1 MLQKARTKQTERTAS
16 KYDVVVVGG
25 AGHVGA
31 PLSIVLAS
39 KGLRTL
45 IYDLSENALKTL
57 AQGKLPFLEEGGEP
71 LLREVLADHK
81 LGFSNQ
87 VADIRGIPYVI
98 LTIGTPVDEFHNPVL
113 RVLTDCMDTLLPHLS
128 DDQTIILRSTVFPGA
143 TDFLDGYLKSRGRKP
158 LIAFC
163 PERVVQGKAIREIQS
178 LVQMISGTT
187 PAAEESAVRLF
198 RRVAHKVVRLKPM
211 EAEFAKLFCN
221 TYRYVQFAVANQ
233 FYMLAN
239 AAGLNYARIRQ
250 GLMEDYPRMRDL
262 PGAGFAAGPCLY
274 KDTLQLVAFSENQM
288 GLGLS
293 AIQVN
298 EGMPAYIVA
307 RLKERYPLKRM
318 TVGLLGMAFKAESDD
333 ARSSLS
339 YKLKKL
345 LALHAKSVLA
355 TDPFVTGDPTLLP
368 LPEVIRRSDI
378 LVLCTPHSIYAKA
391 NLRGKPVFDIWNF
404 LRPGRGDSKAG
415 G

>member
-1 MLQKARTKQTERTAS
+1 MLRRAKPNKTKTGTP

-31 PLSIVLAS
+31 PLSIVLAK

-45 IYDLSENALKTL
+45 IYDISQNALDTL
-57 AQGKLPFLEEGGEP
+57 AKGKLPFLEEGGEP
-71 LLREVLADHK
+71 LLKEVLADHK
-81 LGFSNQ
+81 LGFSNE

-143 TDFLDGYLKSRGRKP
+143 TDFLDDYLKSHGRKT

-163 PERVVQGKAIREIQS
+163 PERVVQGKAIREIQC

-187 PAAEESAVRLF
+187 PAAEESAARLF
-198 RRVAHKVVRLKPM
+198 RRVAQKVVRLKPM

-221 TYRYVQFAVANQ
+221 AYRYMQFAIANQ

-239 AAGLNYARIRQ
+239 AAGLSYARIRK

-298 EGMPAYIVA
+298 EGMPAYIVSC
-307 RLKERYPLKRM
+307 LKEKHALKRM
-318 TVGLLGMAFKAESDD
+318 TVGLLGMSFKAESDD

-345 LALHAKSVLA
+345 LALHAKKVLT
-355 TDPFVTGDPTLLP
+355 TDPFVTGDPNLLP
-368 LPEVIRRSDI
+368 LRDVVRGSDI
-378 LVLCTPHSIYAKA
+378 LILCTPHSVYATA
-391 NLRGKPVFDIWNF
+391 DLQGKNVYDIWSF
-404 LRPGRGDSKAG
+404 FKS
-415 G
+415 

>member
-1 MLQKARTKQTERTAS
+1 MRAQASAKKARSREA
-16 KYDVVVVGG
+16 KYEVVVVGG

-31 PLSIVLAS
+31 PLSIVLAK
-39 KGLRTL
+39 KGFRTL
-45 IYDLSENALKTL
+45 VYDISQNALDTL
-57 AQGKLPFLEEGGEP
+57 AKGKLPFLEEGGEP
-71 LLREVLADHK
+71 LLKEALANRQ
-81 LGFSNQ
+81 LGFSNN
-87 VADIRGIPYVI
+87 VADIRGVPYVI

-113 RVLTDCMDTLLPHLS
+113 RVLTECLDALLPHLS
-128 DDQTIILRSTVFPGA
+128 NDQTIILRSTVFPGA
-143 TDFLDGYLKSRGRKP
+143 TDYLHTYLESRGRKP

-187 PAAEESAVRLF
+187 PAAEESAARLF

-221 TYRYVQFAVANQ
+221 AYRYMQFAVANQ

-239 AAGLNYARIRQ
+239 AAGLSYARIRK

-293 AIQVN
+293 AIQIN
-298 EGMPAYIVA
+298 EGMPAYIVS
-307 RLKERYPLKRM
+307 RLKEKHPLKDM

-345 LALHAKSVLA
+345 LGLHAKKVLT
-355 TDPFVTGDPTLLP
+355 TDPFVTTDPALLP
-368 LPEVIRRSDI
+368 LEEIIRQSDVLI
-378 LVLCTPHSIYAKA
+378 LCTPHAMYADADLK
-391 NLRGKPVFDIWNF
+391 GKPVYDIWSF
-404 LRPGRGDSKAG
+404 FRS
-415 G
+415 

>member
-1 MLQKARTKQTERTAS
+1 MPPGANLKKS
-16 KYDVVVVGG
+16 KKRKTQYDVVVVGG

-31 PLSIVLAS
+31 PLSIVLAK
-39 KGLRTL
+39 KGFRTL
-45 IYDLSENALKTL
+45 IYDISQSALDTL
-57 AQGKLPFLEEGGEP
+57 AKGKLPFLEDSGEP
-71 LLREVLADHK
+71 LLKEVLADRK
-81 LGFSNQ
+81 LGFSNR
-87 VADIRGIPYVI
+87 VADIRGIPYVV

-143 TDFLDGYLKSRGRKP
+143 TDFLDGYLKSRGRKT

-187 PAAEESAVRLF
+187 PAAEESAARLF
-198 RRVAHKVVRLKPM
+198 GRVANKVVRLKPM

-221 TYRYVQFAVANQ
+221 AYRYMQFAIANQ
-233 FYMLAN
+233 FYMLTN
-239 AAGLNYARIRQ
+239 AAGLSYARIRQ

-298 EGMPAYIVA
+298 EGMPAYIVS
-307 RLKERYPLKRM
+307 RLKEKYPLKRI
-318 TVGLLGMAFKAESDD
+318 TVGLLGMSFKAESDD

-345 LALHAKSVLA
+345 LALHAKEVLT
-355 TDPFVTGDPTLLP
+355 TDPFVAGDPNLLP
-368 LPEVIRRSDI
+368 LREVVRRSDI
-378 LVLCTPHSIYAKA
+378 LVLSPPHSIYAKA
-391 NLRGKPVFDIWNF
+391 DLRGKKVYDIWSF
-404 LRPGRGDSKAG
+404 FQS
-415 G
+415 

>member
-1 MLQKARTKQTERTAS
+1 MSRPATPRKS
-16 KYDVVVVGG
+16 KSPQPKYEVVVVGG

-31 PLSIVLAS
+31 PLSIVLAK
-39 KGLRTL
+39 KGFRTL
-45 IYDLSENALKTL
+45 IYDISHNALDTL
-57 AQGKLPFLEEGGEP
+57 AKGKLPFLEEGGEP
-71 LLREVLADHK
+71 LLKEVLAEGK
-81 LGFSNQ
+81 LGFSNN
-87 VADIRGIPYVI
+87 VADIRGIPYLI

-143 TDFLDGYLKSRGRKP
+143 TDFLDSYLKSRGRKT

-187 PAAEESAVRLF
+187 PAAEESAARLF
-198 RRVAHKVVRLKPM
+198 SRVAHKVVRLKPM

-221 TYRYVQFAVANQ
+221 AYRYMQFAVANQ
-233 FYMLAN
+233 FYMLAS
-239 AAGLNYARIRQ
+239 AAGLSYARIRK

-298 EGMPAYIVA
+298 EGMPAYIVS
-307 RLKERYPLKRM
+307 RLKEKYPLKRM
-318 TVGLLGMAFKAESDD
+318 TVGLLGMSFKAESDD

-345 LALHAKSVLA
+345 LSLHAKKVLTTA
-355 TDPFVTGDPTLLP
+355 PFVTGDPNLLP
-368 LPEVIRRSDI
+368 LAEVVRRSDI
-378 LVLCTPHSIYAKA
+378 LVLCTPHSIYANA
-391 NLRGKPVFDIWNF
+391 DLRGKKVYAIWSF
-404 LRPGRGDSKAG
+404 FKS
-415 G
+415 

>member
-1 MLQKARTKQTERTAS
+1 MPAQATAKKARSREA
-16 KYDVVVVGG
+16 KYEVVVVGG

-31 PLSIVLAS
+31 PLSIVLAK

-45 IYDLSENALKTL
+45 IYDISQNALDAL
-57 AQGKLPFLEEGGEP
+57 ARGKLPFLEEGGEP
-71 LLREVLADHK
+71 LLREVLATRQ
-81 LGFSNQ
+81 LGFSHN
-87 VADIRGIPYVI
+87 VADIRGVPYVV

-113 RVLTDCMDTLLPHLS
+113 SVLTECLDALLPHLS
-128 DDQTIILRSTVFPGA
+128 DDQTIVLRSTVFPGA
-143 TDFLDGYLKSRGRKP
+143 TDFLHTYLESRGRKP

-187 PAAEESAVRLF
+187 PAAEESAARLF
-198 RRVAHKVVRLKPM
+198 SRVAHKVVRLKPM

-221 TYRYVQFAVANQ
+221 AYRYMQFAIANQ

-239 AAGLNYARIRQ
+239 AAGLSYARIRK

-293 AIQVN
+293 AIQIN
-298 EGMPAYIVA
+298 EGMPAYIVS
-307 RLKERYPLKRM
+307 RLKEKYPLREM
-318 TVGLLGMAFKAESDD
+318 TFGLLGMAFKAESDD

-345 LALHAKSVLA
+345 LGLHAKKVLT
-355 TDPFVTGDPTLLP
+355 TDPFVTTDPALLP
-368 LPEVIRRSDI
+368 LEEVIRQSDI
-378 LVLCTPHSIYAKA
+378 LILCTPHAIYADTDLK
-391 NLRGKPVFDIWNF
+391 GKPVYDIWSF
-404 LRPGRGDSKAG
+404 FRS
-415 G
+415 

>member
-1 MLQKARTKQTERTAS
+1 MRGQAKASKARTYKA

-31 PLSIVLAS
+31 PLSIVLAK
-39 KGLRTL
+39 KGFRTL
-45 IYDLSENALKTL
+45 IYDISQKALNTL

-71 LLREVLADHK
+71 LLKEVIQVGT
-81 LGFSNQ
+81 LGFSKN
-87 VADIRGIPYVI
+87 VAEIRGIPYVV

-113 RVLTDCMDTLLPHLS
+113 RVLTDCLDALLPHLS
-128 DDQTIILRSTVFPGA
+128 DDQTIVLRSTVFPGA
-143 TDFLDGYLKSRGRKP
+143 TDFLHGYLESQGRKP

-163 PERVVQGKAIREIQS
+163 PERVVQGKAIKEIQS

-187 PAAEESAVRLF
+187 PAAEKSAERLF
-198 RRVAHKVVRLKPM
+198 SRVAHKVVCLKPM

-221 TYRYVQFAVANQ
+221 AYRYMQFAIANQ
-233 FYMLAN
+233 FYMLASH
-239 AAGLNYARIRQ
+239 AGLDYARIRR
-250 GLMEDYPRMRDL
+250 GLMEDYPRMRDM

-298 EGMPAYIVA
+298 EGMPAYIVS
-307 RLKERYPLKRM
+307 RLKEKHPLKRM

-345 LALHAKSVLA
+345 LALHAKAVLT
-355 TDPFVTGDPTLLP
+355 TDPFVTSDPAILP
-368 LPEVIRRSDI
+368 LREVIRKSDI
-378 LVLCTPHSIYAKA
+378 LILCTPHAAYAKA
-391 NLRGKPVFDIWNF
+391 DLQGKAIYDIWSF
-404 LRPGRGDSKAG
+404 FRS
-415 G
+415 

>member
-1 MLQKARTKQTERTAS
+1 
-16 KYDVVVVGG
+16 
-25 AGHVGA
+25 
-31 PLSIVLAS
+31 LAK
-39 KGLRTL
+39 KGFRTL
-45 IYDLSENALKTL
+45 IYDISHNALDTL
-57 AQGKLPFLEEGGEP
+57 AKGKLPFLEEGGEP
-71 LLREVLADHK
+71 LLKEVLAEGK
-81 LGFSNQ
+81 LGFSNN
-87 VADIRGIPYVI
+87 VADIRGIPYLI

-143 TDFLDGYLKSRGRKP
+143 TDFLDSYLKSRGRKT

-187 PAAEESAVRLF
+187 PAAEESAARLF
-198 RRVAHKVVRLKPM
+198 SRVAHKVVRLKPM

-221 TYRYVQFAVANQ
+221 AYRYMQFAVANQ
-233 FYMLAN
+233 FYMLAS
-239 AAGLNYARIRQ
+239 AAGLSYARIRQ

-298 EGMPAYIVA
+298 EGMPGYIVS
-307 RLKERYPLKRM
+307 RLKEKYPLKRM
-318 TVGLLGMAFKAESDD
+318 TVGLLGMSFKAESDD

-345 LALHAKSVLA
+345 LSLHAKKVLT
-355 TDPFVTGDPTLLP
+355 TDPFVTGDPNLLP
-368 LPEVIRRSDI
+368 LAEVVRRSDI
-378 LVLCTPHSIYAKA
+378 LVLCTPHSIYANA
-391 NLRGKPVFDIWNF
+391 DLRGKKVYDIWSF
-404 LRPGRGDSKAG
+404 FKS
-415 G
+415 

>member
-1 MLQKARTKQTERTAS
+1 MPRPTTTRKPKGPGS
-16 KYDVVVVGG
+16 KYDAVVVGG

-39 KGLRTL
+39 KGFRTL
-45 IYDLSENALKTL
+45 IYDISRLALDTL
-57 AQGKLPFLEEGGEP
+57 AGGKLPFLEEQGEP
-71 LLREVLADHK
+71 LLNALLKEGM
-81 LGFSNQ
+81 LGFSDN
-87 VADIRGIPYVI
+87 VADIRGVPYVI

-143 TDFLDGYLKSRGRKP
+143 TDFLDGYLKSRGRKT

-187 PAAEESAVRLF
+187 PAAEESAARLF
-198 RRVAHKVVRLKPM
+198 SRVAHKAVRLKPM

-221 TYRYVQFAVANQ
+221 AYRYMQFAIANQ
-233 FYMLAN
+233 FYMLASH
-239 AAGLNYARIRQ
+239 AGLDYARIRK

-288 GLGLS
+288 GLGIA

-307 RLKERYPLKRM
+307 RLKERHPLKRM
-318 TVGLLGMAFKAESDD
+318 IVGLLGMSFKAESDD

-345 LALHAKSVLA
+345 LVLHAKQVLA
-355 TDPFVTGDPTLLP
+355 TDPFVATDPTLLP
-368 LPEVIRRSDI
+368 LEEVVRRSDVLI
-378 LVLCTPHSIYAKA
+378 LCTPHSVYAKA
-391 NLRGKPVFDIWNF
+391 NFQGKEVYDIWSF
-404 LRPGRGDSKAG
+404 IGS
-415 G
+415 

>member
-1 MLQKARTKQTERTAS
+1 MPERAKATKSKSAKP

-31 PLSIVLAS
+31 PLSIVLAK
-39 KGLRTL
+39 KGFRTL
-45 IYDLSENALKTL
+45 IYDISQRALDTL
-57 AQGKLPFLEEGGEP
+57 AKGKLPFLEDGGEP
-71 LLREVLADHK
+71 LLNEVLKDGM
-81 LGFSNQ
+81 LGFSKN
-87 VADIRGIPYVI
+87 VADIAGVPYVV

-113 RVLTDCMDTLLPHLS
+113 HVLTECMDALLPHLS

-143 TDFLDGYLKSRGRKP
+143 TDFLHGYLESRGRKP

-163 PERVVQGKAIREIQS
+163 PERVVQGKAVREIQS

-187 PAAEESAVRLF
+187 PAAEESAARLF
-198 RRVAHKVVRLKPM
+198 GRVAHKVVRLKPM

-221 TYRYVQFAVANQ
+221 AYRYMQFAIANQ
-233 FYMLAN
+233 FYMLTN
-239 AAGLNYARIRQ
+239 AAGLNYSRIRK
-250 GLMEDYPRMRDL
+250 GLMEEYPRMRDL

-298 EGMPAYIVA
+298 EGMPAYIVS
-307 RLKERYPLKRM
+307 RLKEKYPLKDM
-318 TVGLLGMAFKAESDD
+318 TVGLLGMSFKAESDD

-345 LALHAKSVLA
+345 LALHAKKVLT
-355 TDPFVTGDPTLLP
+355 TDPFVTTDPAILP
-368 LPEVIRRSDI
+368 LDKVVRDSDI
-378 LVLCTPHSIYAKA
+378 LILCTPHSAYAKA
-391 NLRGKPVFDIWNF
+391 DLRGKDVYDIWSF
-404 LRPGRGDSKAG
+404 FRS
-415 G
+415 

>member
-1 MLQKARTKQTERTAS
+1 MEKKAKTKQKNEPGS

-31 PLSIVLAS
+31 PLSIVLAK
-39 KGLRTL
+39 KGFRTL
-45 IYDLSENALKTL
+45 IYDISQRALDIL
-57 AQGKLPFLEEGGEP
+57 AAGKLPFVEEGGEP
-71 LLREVLADHK
+71 MLREVLGTGM
-81 LGFSNQ
+81 LGFSKD
-87 VADIRGIPYVI
+87 VSAIRGVRYVV

-113 RVLTDCMDTLLPHLS
+113 RVLTECMDTLLPHLS
-128 DDQTIILRSTVFPGA
+128 DEQTIILRSTVFPGA
-143 TDFLDGYLKSRGRKP
+143 TDFLAEYLKGHGRKT

-187 PAAEESAVRLF
+187 PAAEESAARLF
-198 RRVAHKVVRLKPM
+198 EKVAQKLVRMKPM

-221 TYRYVQFAVANQ
+221 AYRYMQFAIANQ
-233 FYMLAN
+233 FHMMAD
-239 AAGLNYARIRQ
+239 AAGLNYARIRA

-274 KDTLQLVAFSENQM
+274 KDTLQLVAFAENQM
-288 GLGLS
+288 GLALS

-298 EGMPAYIVA
+298 EGMPAYIIS
-307 RLKERYPLKRM
+307 RLREKYPLKEM
-318 TVGLLGMAFKAESDD
+318 TVGLLGMAFKADSDD

-345 LALHAKSVLA
+345 LVLHAKGVVT
-355 TDPFVTGDPTLLP
+355 TDPFVTGDGDLIGLEET
-368 LPEVIRRSDI
+368 IKRSDI
-378 LVLCTPHSIYAKA
+378 LILCTPHSIYSKA
-391 NLRGKPVFDIWNF
+391 DLKGKPVYDIWNF
-404 LRPGRGDSKAG
+404 FKS
-415 G
+415 

>member
-1 MLQKARTKQTERTAS
+1 MRRRTRIRQPGNPAG
-16 KYDVVVVGG
+16 KYEVVVVGG

-31 PLSIVLAS
+31 PLSIVLAK
-39 KGLRTL
+39 KGFRTL
-45 IYDLSENALKTL
+45 IYDISQGALDTL
-57 AQGKLPFLEEGGEP
+57 AAGELPFLEEGGAP
-71 LLREVLADHK
+71 LLKEVVANRS
-81 LGFSNQ
+81 LGFSNN

-113 RVLTDCMDTLLPHLS
+113 RVLTDCMDILLPHLT
-128 DDQTIILRSTVFPGA
+128 DDQTLILRSTVFPGA
-143 TDFLDGYLKSRGRKP
+143 TDFLDGYLRKRGRKT
-158 LIAFC
+158 LVAFC
-163 PERVVQGKAIREIQS
+163 PERVVQGKAIQEIQS

-187 PAAEESAVRLF
+187 PAAEERAARLF
-198 RRVAHKVVRLKPM
+198 SRVARKVVRLKPM

-221 TYRYVQFAVANQ
+221 AYRYMQFAIANQ
-233 FYMLAN
+233 FYMLTN
-239 AAGLNYARIRQ
+239 AAGLSYARIRK

-298 EGMPAYIVA
+298 EGMPAHIVA
-307 RLKERYPLKRM
+307 RLKEKFPLRRM
-318 TVGLLGMAFKAESDD
+318 TVGLLGMSFKAESDD

-345 LALHAKSVLA
+345 LVLHAKNVLA
-355 TDPFVTGDPTLLP
+355 TDPFVTADATLLP
-368 LPEVIRRSDI
+368 LKEVVRRSDL
-378 LVLCTPHSIYAKA
+378 LVLCTPHSIYA
-391 NLRGKPVFDIWNF
+391 NSDLRGKPVFDIWSF
-404 LRPGRGDSKAG
+404 FGTDSCPTRPRT
-415 G
+415 

>member
-1 MLQKARTKQTERTAS
+1 MRGHADPKKAKSRKLHYE
-16 KYDVVVVGG
+16 VVVVGG

-31 PLSIVLAS
+31 PLSIVLAQ
-39 KGLRTL
+39 KGFRTL
-45 IYDLSENALKTL
+45 IYDISQKALDTL
-57 AQGKLPFLEEGGEP
+57 AKGNLPFIEEGGEP
-71 LLREVLADHK
+71 LLKEVLADGK
-81 LGFSNQ
+81 LGFSNR
-87 VADIRGIPYVI
+87 VADVRGIPYVI

-113 RVLTDCMDTLLPHLS
+113 RVLTDCLDTLLPHLS
-128 DDQTIILRSTVFPGA
+128 DDQTLILRSTVFPGA
-143 TDFLDGYLKSRGRKP
+143 TDFLDGYLKSRGRKT

-163 PERVVQGKAIREIQS
+163 PERVVQGKAIQEIQS

-187 PAAEESAVRLF
+187 PAAEESAARLF
-198 RRVAHKVVRLKPM
+198 SRVAHKVVRLKPM

-221 TYRYVQFAVANQ
+221 AYRYMQFAIANQ
-233 FYMLAN
+233 FYMLVN
-239 AAGLNYARIRQ
+239 AAGLSYARIRK

-293 AIQVN
+293 AIQIN

-307 RLKERYPLKRM
+307 RLKEKYPLKRM

-345 LALHAKSVLA
+345 LVLHAKKVLT
-355 TDPFVTGDPTLLP
+355 TDPFVTGDSTLQP
-368 LPEVIRRSDI
+368 LREVVRRSDI
-378 LVLCTPHSIYAKA
+378 LILCTPHSTYAKA
-391 NLRGKPVFDIWNF
+391 DLQGKEIYDIWSF
-404 LRPGRGDSKAG
+404 IRS
-415 G
+415 